1 MRRRFITLDVFTRRR
16 FAGNPLGMVFDSE
29 GLDTDAMQTIAKEFN
44 YSETVFI
51 APPQDAGHRAAMRI
65 FTPSSE
71 LPFAGHPTV
80 GAAVGLARAA
90 GEKAAS
96 FVIAEKI
103 GPVPCDVRMHD
114 ADAGFAEFK
123 LPQLPQA
130 AGALP
135 DAATL
140 AAGLGLDATDIDV
153 KAFPPSRWSAGVP
166 FAMVAVRSLAAAGRA
181 RPNGEAFTKAFG
193 QGGPAKAYVICE
205 EAAEAGHQLHVRMF
219 APGLGIAEDPATGS
233 ALASFAG
240 LYVAHKRP
248 ADGVHELAVEQ
259 GYEMG
264 RPSVLH
270 LSLDVRGGALRSA
283 AIGGDA
289 VVVTEGVIEA

>member
-1 MRRRFITLDVFTRRR
+1 MRRRFITLDVFTRER
-16 FAGNPLGMVFDSE
+16 FAGNPLGMVFDAE
-29 GLDTDAMQTIAKEFN
+29 GLDTQAMQTLAREFN

-51 APPQDAGHRAAMRI
+51 TPPQAAGHRAAMRI

-90 GEKAAS
+90 GDKTVS
-96 FVIAEKI
+96 FVIEEKI
-103 GPVPCDVRMHD
+103 GPVACDVRLHG
-114 ADAGFAEFK
+114 ADSGFAEFK
-123 LPQLPQA
+123 LPQLPQE
-130 AGALP
+130 AGDLP

-140 AAGLGLDATDIDV
+140 AAGLSLDGTDIDV
-153 KAFPPSRWSAGVP
+153 QAFPPSRWSAGVP
-166 FAMVAVRSLAAAGRA
+166 FAMVAVRSLDAAGRA
-181 RPNGEAFTKAFG
+181 KPNGEAFTKAFG
-193 QGGPAKAYVICE
+193 VGGPAKAYVICE
-205 EAAEAGHQLHVRMF
+205 ETAEAGHQLHVRMF
-219 APGLGIAEDPATGS
+219 APGIGIAEDPATGG
-233 ALASFAG
+233 ALAAFAG

-248 ADGVHELAVEQ
+248 TDGVHKLAIEQ

-270 LSLDVRGGALRSA
+270 LTLDVAGGVLRSA
-283 AIGGDA
+283 SIGGDA

>member
-16 FAGNPLGMVFDSE
+16 FAGNPLGMVFDAD
-29 GLDTDAMQTIAKEFN
+29 GLDTKAMQTIAREFN

-65 FTPSSE
+65 FTPGSE

-80 GAAVGLARAA
+80 GAAVGLARASGG
-90 GEKAAS
+90 GEQS

-114 ADAGFAEFK
+114 ADSGFAEFK
-123 LPQLPQA
+123 LPKLPERL
-130 AGALP
+130 GDLP
-135 DAATL
+135 EPAVL
-140 AAGLGLDATDIDV
+140 AAGLGLEPADIDI

-166 FAMVAVRSLAAAGRA
+166 FAIVAVSSLDAAGRA
-181 RPNGEAFTKAFG
+181 KPNGEAFTEAFG
-193 QGGPAKAYVICE
+193 QGGPAKAYVVCE

-219 APGLGIAEDPATGS
+219 APGIGIAEDPATGG
-233 ALASFAG
+233 ALAAFSG

-248 ADGVHELAVEQ
+248 ADGLHKLALEQ

-270 LSLDVRGGALRSA
+270 LTLDVEGGTLREAS
-283 AIGGDA
+283 IGGDA

>member
-16 FAGNPLGMVFDSE
+16 FAGNPLGMVFDAE
-29 GLDTDAMQTIAKEFN
+29 GLDTQAMQTIAREFN

-80 GAAVGLARAA
+80 GAAVGLARASGG
-90 GEKAAS
+90 GEQS

-103 GPVPCDVRMHD
+103 GPVACDVRMHD
-114 ADAGFAEFK
+114 ADSGFAEFK
-123 LPQLPQA
+123 LPQLSTRL
-130 AGALP
+130 GELP
-135 DAATL
+135 DVATL
-140 AAGLGLDATDIDV
+140 AAGLGLAPADIDLE
-153 KAFPPSRWSAGVP
+153 AFPPSRWSAGVP
-166 FAMVAVRSLAAAGRA
+166 FAIVAVRSLEAAAKA
-181 RPNGEAFTKAFG
+181 RPNGEAFTQAFG
-193 QGGPAKAYVICE
+193 QGGPAKAYVVCE
-205 EAAEAGHQLHVRMF
+205 QVAEPGHQLHVRMF
-219 APGLGIAEDPATGS
+219 APGIGIAEDPATGG
-233 ALASFAG
+233 ALAAFSG

-248 ADGVHELAVEQ
+248 ADGVHRLALEQ

-264 RPSVLH
+264 RPSLLH
-270 LSLDVRGGALRSA
+270 LTLDVEGGRLREA

>member
-16 FAGNPLGMVFDSE
+16 FTGNPLGMVFDSD
-29 GLDTDAMQTIAKEFN
+29 GLDTQAMQTIAREFN

-51 APPQDAGHRAAMRI
+51 APPQDPGHRASMRI

-80 GAAVGLARAA
+80 GAAVGLARAS
-90 GEKAAS
+90 GGSEQS

-103 GPVPCDVRMHD
+103 GPVACDVRLHD
-114 ADAGFAEFK
+114 RESGFAEFK
-123 LPQLPQA
+123 LPQLPQP
-130 AGALP
+130 AGDLP
-135 DAATL
+135 DAAAL
-140 AAGLGLDATDIDV
+140 AAGLGLAPADIDV
-153 KAFPPSRWSAGVP
+153 EAFPPSRWSAGVP
-166 FAMVAVRSLAAAGRA
+166 FAIVAVRSLEAAGRA
-181 RPNGEAFTKAFG
+181 RPSGEAFTQAFG
-193 QGGPAKAYVICE
+193 QGGPAKAYVVCE
-205 EAAEAGHQLHVRMF
+205 EAAEAEHQLHVRMF
-219 APGLGIAEDPATGS
+219 APGIGVAEDPATGS
-233 ALASFAG
+233 ALAAFSG

-248 ADGVHELAVEQ
+248 ADGVHKLAIEQ

-264 RPSVLH
+264 RASVLH
-270 LSLDVRGGALRSA
+270 LTLDVAGGALREA

>member
-16 FAGNPLGMVFDSE
+16 FAGNPLGMVFDAE
-29 GLDTDAMQTIAKEFN
+29 GLDTAAMQTIAREFN

-51 APPQDAGHRAAMRI
+51 APPQDADHRAAMRI

-80 GAAVGLARAA
+80 GAAIGLARAV
-90 GEKAAS
+90 GEKTAS
-96 FVIAEKI
+96 FVIAEKV

-114 ADAGFAEFK
+114 ADSGFAEFG
-123 LPQLPQA
+123 LPQLPQP
-130 AGALP
+130 AGDLP
-135 DAATL
+135 DAAIL
-140 AAGLGLDATDIDV
+140 AAGLGLDSADIDTQ
-153 KAFPPSRWSAGVP
+153 AFPPSRWSAGVP
-166 FAMVAVRSLAAAGRA
+166 FAMVAVRSLDAAGRA

-193 QGGPAKAYVICE
+193 VGGPAKAYVVCE
-205 EAAEAGHQLHVRMF
+205 AAAEAGHQLHVRMF
-219 APGLGIAEDPATGS
+219 APGLGITEDPATGS

-248 ADGVHELAVEQ
+248 ADGVHKLAVEQ

-264 RPSVLH
+264 RASVLH
-270 LSLDVRGGALRSA
+270 LTLDVAGGRLRGAS
-283 AIGGDA
+283 IGGDA

>member
-1 MRRRFITLDVFTRRR
+1 MRRRFITLDVFSRKR
-16 FAGNPLGMVFDSE
+16 FAGNPLGMVFESE
-29 GLDTDAMQTIAKEFN
+29 GLDTSAMQTIAREFN

-51 APPQDAGHRAAMRI
+51 APPQDGGHRASMRI

-80 GAAVGLARAA
+80 GAAVGLARASGG
-90 GEKAAS
+90 GEQS

-103 GPVPCDVRMHD
+103 GPVACDVRMHD
-114 ADAGFAEFK
+114 PDTGFAEFK
-123 LPQLPQA
+123 LPQLPRP
-130 AGALP
+130 AGDLP

-140 AAGLGLDATDIDV
+140 AAGLGLDAADIDI

-166 FAMVAVRSLAAAGRA
+166 FAVVAVRSLAAAGRA
-181 RPNGEAFTKAFG
+181 KPNGEAFTQAFG
-193 QGGPAKAYVICE
+193 QGGPAKAYVVCE

-219 APGLGIAEDPATGS
+219 APGIGVAEDPATGG
-233 ALASFAG
+233 ALAAFSG

-248 ADGVHELAVEQ
+248 ADGVHKLAIEQ

-270 LSLDVRGGALRSA
+270 LSLDVEGGSLREAS
-283 AIGGDA
+283 IGGDA